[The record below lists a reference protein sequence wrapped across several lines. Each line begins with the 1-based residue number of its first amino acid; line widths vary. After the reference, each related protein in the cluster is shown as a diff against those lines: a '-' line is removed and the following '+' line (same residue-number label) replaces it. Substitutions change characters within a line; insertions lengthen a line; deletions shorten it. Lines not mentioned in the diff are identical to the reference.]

1 MDMKLNVTVDDM
13 VKYKILP
20 NQILLLLFFYHQDFD
35 SIKKVFTKLQAI
47 DIRNSLV
54 NTEFLLSDETT
65 DFMETIISRDRVGK
79 LLGIKAEQ
87 GINFWE
93 FYNCYPVKVGSR
105 ILRSAGPAT
114 QLALKHEKKYL
125 AKVKTVEKHKEAV
138 KAITTFV
145 AKQKSAGKLE
155 FLPAME
161 TVMNNASWE
170 NWGALIEDF
179 GSEGKVWNT
188 EII

>member
-1 MDMKLNVTVDDM
+1 MKLNVTVDDM

-35 SIKKVFTKLQAI
+35 SIKKVFTKAQAV

-54 NTEFLLSDETT
+54 ETEFLLSDEAT
-65 DFMETIISRDRVGK
+65 DFMETIISRNKVGK
-79 LLGIKAEQ
+79 LLGIKGEQ

-105 ILRSAGPAT
+105 VLRASGNS
-114 QLALKHEKKYL
+114 QLANKHEKKYL
-125 AKVKTVEKHKEAV
+125 AKVKTLEKHQEAIHS
-138 KAITTFV
+138 ITTFV
-145 AKQKSAGKLE
+145 AKQKAAGKLE
-155 FLPAME
+155 FLPAMD

-170 NWGALIEDF
+170 SWTVLIESI
-179 GSEGKVWNT
+179 GEENGAWNT
-188 EII
+188 ESI